1 MYCRFGNLAI
11 YEYLEWFKM
20 KPVPHT
26 PVFDGATPSFQKL
39 EIEANAECP
48 ICCEPLKEENWG
60 LLHGS
65 GIRKIGQPYCIKKTE
80 TETGTIHSGYCEKY
94 SKTLKKNGMNC
105 PECRA
110 VIEAV
115 VKVH

>member
-1 MYCRFGNLAI
+1 MSILIFSPGTNFGHH
-11 YEYLEWFKM
+11 
-20 KPVPHT
+20 P
-26 PVFDGATPSFQKL
+26 L
-39 EIEANAECP
+39 EIEADAECP

-60 LLHGS
+60 LLHS
-65 GIRKIGQPYCIKKTE
+65 
-80 TETGTIHSGYCEKY
+80 GTIHSGYCEKCL
-94 SKTLKKNGMNC
+94 KTLKKDGMNC